1 MNPTNQQNQQGNMP
15 GQTNQSNPHPGGMH
29 NLMGHA
35 KKGPSDIDS
44 YLADHEAQFD
54 KAVKDK
60 TNKYSS
66 QNLLQFAEIRD
77 GLVIM
82 NDGSFRAVVQAKSI
96 NYDLMSIG
104 EQEAVEFAYQG
115 FLNSLYF
122 NVQILV
128 RSRKIDMGPYLE
140 KLAKIRGETDNML
153 LGLLMEDYIY
163 FISDLVS
170 QTNIMSKQFY
180 VVVPLVPGEDDR
192 TKEKNVTTTAL
203 SRLFKKESNGPIRM
217 DEEKLEKAK
226 VELRNRVQGVINGL
240 LQMGVTAAPLST
252 SELIELYYNYYNP
265 DTATRQ
271 TLLDMES
278 LSSPVVSKGAGS
290 ARQVHLEKA
299 SEQ

>member
-1 MNPTNQQNQQGNMP
+1 MNPVGPQSN
-15 GQTNQSNPHPGGMH
+15 QTNTSQSNQGG
-29 NLMGHA
+29 NNSGGGLKGVFNPQ

-60 TNKYSS
+60 SNRYSS
-66 QNLLQFAEIRD
+66 QNLLKFAEIRD

-82 NDGSFRAVVQAKSI
+82 NDGSFRAVVKAKSI
-96 NYDLMSIG
+96 NYDLMSIA
-104 EQEAVEFAYQG
+104 EQESVEYAYQS

-163 FISDLVS
+163 FISNLVS
-170 QTNIMSKQFY
+170 QTNIMSKEFY

-192 TKEKNVTTTAL
+192 TKDKNVTATAF
-203 SRLFKKESNGPIRM
+203 SKLFK
-217 DEEKLEKAK
+217 
-226 VELRNRVQGVINGL
+226 
-240 LQMGVTAAPLST
+240 
-252 SELIELYYNYYNP
+252 
-265 DTATRQ
+265 
-271 TLLDMES
+271 
-278 LSSPVVSKGAGS
+278 
-290 ARQVHLEKA
+290 
-299 SEQ
+299 

>member
-1 MNPTNQQNQQGNMP
+1 MNPTGQQN
-15 GQTNQSNPHPGGMH
+15 NQHGGL
-29 NLMGHA
+29 NGLFNQR
-35 KKGPSDIDS
+35 KKGPSDIDG

-54 KAVKDK
+54 KSVKDK
-60 TNKYSS
+60 PNKYSS
-66 QNLLQFAEIRD
+66 QNLLRFAEIRD

-82 NDGSFRAVVQAKSI
+82 NDGSFRAVIKAKSI
-96 NYDLMSIG
+96 NYDLMSIA
-104 EQEAVEFAYQG
+104 EQESVEYAYQS

-163 FISDLVS
+163 FISELVS
-170 QTNIMSKQFY
+170 QTNIMSKEFY
-180 VVVPLVPGEDDR
+180 VIVSLVPGEDDR
-192 TKEKNVTTTAL
+192 SKDKNVTTTAF
-203 SRLFKKESNGPIRM
+203 SRLLKKDSNGPIRM
-217 DEEKLEKAK
+217 DEEKLEKSK
-226 VELRNRVQGVINGL
+226 VELRNRVQSVINGL

-252 SELIELYYNYYNP
+252 SELIELFYNYYNP

-278 LSSPVVSKGAGS
+278 LSSPVVAKGAGS
-290 ARQVHLEKA
+290 ARQTHLEKA

>member
-1 MNPTNQQNQQGNMP
+1 MNPQQNNQQNPNIPNGIKGAFKLP
-15 GQTNQSNPHPGGMH
+15 GSG
-29 NLMGHA
+29 
-35 KKGPSDIDS
+35 KGSSDIDS
-44 YLADHEAQFD
+44 YLNDHDAQFD

-66 QNLLQFAEIRD
+66 QNLLKFAEIRD

-82 NDGSFRAVVQAKSI
+82 NDGSFRAVIQAKSI

-104 EQEAVEFAYQG
+104 EQESVEYAYQS

-140 KLAKIRGETDNML
+140 KLSKIRGETDNML

-163 FISDLVS
+163 FISTLVS

-180 VVVPLVPGEDDR
+180 IVVPLVPGEDDR
-192 TKEKNVTTTAL
+192 TKEKNITA
-203 SRLFKKESNGPIRM
+203 SSISKLFKKESNGPIRM
-217 DEEKLEKAK
+217 NEEKLEKAK
-226 VELRNRVQGVINGL
+226 VELRNRVQSVVNGL
-240 LQMGVTAAPLST
+240 LQMGVTGVPLST
-252 SELIELYYNYYNP
+252 SELIELHYNFYNP

-278 LSSPVVSKGAGS
+278 LSAPVVSKGDGA
-290 ARQVHLEKA
+290 ARKVHLEKA
-299 SEQ
+299 SET

>member
-1 MNPTNQQNQQGNMP
+1 MNPASQQNNQNNQNVQP
-15 GQTNQSNPHPGGMH
+15 GTNHGGIGGILNPQ
-29 NLMGHA
+29 
-35 KKGPSDIDS
+35 KKGPSDIDG
-44 YLADHEAQFD
+44 YLADHDAQFD
-54 KAVKDK
+54 KSVKDK
-60 TNKYSS
+60 SNKYSS
-66 QNLLQFAEIRD
+66 QNLLRFAEIRD

-82 NDGSFRAVVQAKSI
+82 NDGSFRAVIKAKSI

-104 EQEAVEFAYQG
+104 EQESVEYAYQS

-122 NVQILV
+122 TVQILV

-170 QTNIMSKQFY
+170 QTNIMSKEFY

-192 TKEKNVTTTAL
+192 SKDKSATTTAF
-203 SRLFKKESNGPIRM
+203 SKLFKKESNGPIRM

-226 VELRNRVQGVINGL
+226 VELRNRVQGVVNGL

-271 TLLDMES
+271 TLLDMDN
-278 LSSPVVSKGAGS
+278 LSSPVVSKGEGT
-290 ARQVHLEKA
+290 ARQTHLEKA

>member
-1 MNPTNQQNQQGNMP
+1 MNPASQQNN
-15 GQTNQSNPHPGGMH
+15 QTNQGSQTTPPPAAGGLRGVLHPQ
-29 NLMGHA
+29 
-35 KKGPSDIDS
+35 KKGPSDIDG
-44 YLADHEAQFD
+44 YLADHDAQFD

-60 TNKYSS
+60 STRYSS

-82 NDGSFRAVVQAKSI
+82 NDGSFRAVVKAKSI

-104 EQEAVEFAYQG
+104 EQESVEYAYQS

-163 FISDLVS
+163 FISNLVS
-170 QTNIMSKQFY
+170 QTNIMSKEFY

-192 TKEKNVTTTAL
+192 TKDKSVTTTAL
-203 SRLFKKESNGPIRM
+203 GRLFKKDSNGPIRM
-217 DEEKLEKAK
+217 DEEKLEKSK
-226 VELRNRVQGVINGL
+226 VELRNRVQGVVNGL

-252 SELIELYYNYYNP
+252 SELIELFYNYYNP

-278 LSSPVVSKGAGS
+278 LSSPVVSKGEGS
-290 ARQVHLEKA
+290 ARQIHLEKA

>member
-1 MNPTNQQNQQGNMP
+1 MNPSSQ
-15 GQTNQSNPHPGGMH
+15 QSNQANQVNRATQPNTGQGGFANVLGSH
-29 NLMGHA
+29 
-35 KKGPSDIDS
+35 KKGPSDIDG
-44 YLADHEAQFD
+44 YLADHNAQFD

-60 TNKYSS
+60 SNRYSS

-82 NDGSFRAVVQAKSI
+82 NDGSFRAVVRAKSI
-96 NYDLMSIG
+96 NYDLMSIN
-104 EQEAVEFAYQG
+104 EQESVEYAYQS

-163 FISDLVS
+163 FISSLVS
-170 QTNIMSKQFY
+170 QTNIMSKEFY
-180 VVVPLVPGEDDR
+180 VVVPLVQGEDDR
-192 TKEKNVTTTAL
+192 SKEKNVTTTAL
-203 SRLFKKESNGPIRM
+203 SRLFKKDSNTVIRM
-217 DEEKLEKAK
+217 DEEKLEKSK
-226 VELRNRVQGVINGL
+226 VELRNRVQGVVNGL
-240 LQMGVTAAPLST
+240 LQMGVTAVPLST
-252 SELIELYYNYYNP
+252 SELIELFYNYYNP

-278 LSSPVVSKGAGS
+278 LSSPVISRGEGP
-290 ARQVHLEKA
+290 ARQTHLEKA

>member
-1 MNPTNQQNQQGNMP
+1 MNPVGPQSN
-15 GQTNQSNPHPGGMH
+15 QTNTSQSNQGG
-29 NLMGHA
+29 NNSGGGLKGVFNPQ

-60 TNKYSS
+60 SNRYSS
-66 QNLLQFAEIRD
+66 QNLLKFAEIRD

-82 NDGSFRAVVQAKSI
+82 NDGSFRAVVKAKSI
-96 NYDLMSIG
+96 NYDLMSIA
-104 EQEAVEFAYQG
+104 EQESVEYAYQS

-163 FISDLVS
+163 FISNLVS
-170 QTNIMSKQFY
+170 QTNIMSKEFY

-192 TKEKNVTTTAL
+192 TKDKNVTATAF
-203 SRLFKKESNGPIRM
+203 SKLFKKESHGPIRM
-217 DEEKLEKAK
+217 DEEKLEKSK
-226 VELRNRVQGVINGL
+226 VELRNRVQGVVNGL

-252 SELIELYYNYYNP
+252 SELIELFYNYYNP

-278 LSSPVVSKGAGS
+278 LSSPVVSKGEGS